1 MKEKNKTLI
10 VNICCDADIPTK
22 TSCRAMK
29 RVSDVTNGGVIV
41 N

>member
-10 VNICCDADIPTK
+10 INICCDADIPTK

-29 RVSDVTNGGVIV
+29 RVSVTNGGVIV